1 MLDSWAVRSRVGSGF
16 ALALAM
22 IAALAV
28 IGSLVT
34 LKLGGTLDRYST
46 AAGKTLAVEL
56 LAAEVAEARLSALK
70 YRLAPDDALVERVET
85 AVLNVVEQS
94 RQITEV
100 EARFVED
107 ARAYGDA
114 FQRLRQLRTQQM
126 AEFEKLEAAEE
137 ALQATLYAA
146 SRKTFF
152 SGGAQPAFQAGVAQ
166 KAFLRAALAAERFAR
181 TADPAD
187 VERSAASIEAG
198 QIAVQRLDDLMQWGG
213 NGDTAAIRAAVAAF
227 RNPLDAVYRL
237 VAEEQKVQ
245 SDELDVLGPRMRRTL
260 VAVTETIVAA
270 QASMNDGARTLSAV
284 AAVGMPAIG
293 VVAAILAVLGAV
305 VVGGS
310 ISRAVASLAETTDR
324 LADGDMT
331 VQPRGTEHDHELG
344 RMARALL
351 VFRNQ
356 QEAMLALKESLQ
368 AVLGRANN
376 SASSVA
382 GVSSELMA
390 ASEEITRGAR
400 TQASAAQEASA
411 AVEEMTASIRQVA
424 DSAGETERVANQASE
439 RARASGEAVRE
450 AAGAM
455 TEIAQRIGI
464 VQEIARQTDLL
475 ALNAA
480 VEAARAGEHGRGFAV
495 VASEVRK
502 LAERSSRA
510 AADISTLSERTLA
523 TSERAG
529 ETLDALLPDIGRTA
543 DLVQEIAAAT
553 QEQRAGADQING
565 AISALDST
573 IQQNAQTSERTTERA
588 RDLALQAEEL
598 KRLIAQQGRNGD
610 GSSAPRTAAA

>member
-1 MLDSWAVRSRVGSGF
+1 MRG
-16 ALALAM
+16 
-22 IAALAV
+22 
-28 IGSLVT
+28 
-34 LKLGGTLDRYST
+34 
-46 AAGKTLAVEL
+46 
-56 LAAEVAEARLSALK
+56 
-70 YRLAPDDALVERVET
+70 P
-85 AVLNVVEQS
+85 
-94 RQITEV
+94 
-100 EARFVED
+100 
-107 ARAYGDA
+107 
-114 FQRLRQLRTQQM
+114 RT
-126 AEFEKLEAAEE
+126 
-137 ALQATLYAA
+137 
-146 SRKTFF
+146 SSSSDCTFF

-166 KAFLRAALAAERFAR
+166 KAFIRAALAAERFAR

-187 VERSAASIEAG
+187 LERSAASIAAG
-198 QIAVQRLDDLMQWGG
+198 ETAIQRLDDLMQWGG
-213 NGDTAAIRAAVAAF
+213 EGDTAAIREAVSAF
-227 RNPLDAVYRL
+227 REPLDAVFRL

-245 SDELDVLGPRMRRTL
+245 SEELDVLGPRMHGTL

-270 QASMNDGARTLSAV
+270 QARMSDGAETLSDV

-293 VVAAILAVLGAV
+293 VVAAVLAVLGAV

-310 ISRAVASLAETTDR
+310 IARAVAALAETTDR
-324 LADGDMT
+324 LASGDMS
-331 VQPRGTEHDHELG
+331 VQPGGTEHGHELG

-351 VFRNQ
+351 VFRDQ
-356 QEAMLALKESLQ
+356 QAAMLSLKESLQ
-368 AVLGRANN
+368 AVLGRANK

-382 GVSSELMA
+382 GVSGELMA
-390 ASEEITRGAR
+390 SSEEITRGAR

-565 AISALDST
+565 AISALDAT

-598 KRLIAQQGRNGD
+598 KRLIAQQARDGD
-610 GSSAPRTAAA
+610 GSSTPRTAAA